1 VSIEQV
7 ANSANI
13 TANMLSDIGSW
24 ASIVGLIV
32 TFVTFALVWG
42 IKNRFFFRS
51 NVEDHKKN
59 ISDMS
64 SELSSLLSNFTENKH
79 DIDDL
84 IARVDV
90 ELRVIESGA
99 KKDLLADVKEARQ
112 KIKQYRKK
120 SFFSSSNKYQT
131 EATVREIKTSLS
143 AIAAEFEYV
152 KKSLMVG
159 K

>member
-1 VSIEQV
+1 MSIEQV

-64 SELSSLLSNFTENKH
+64 STLDRKKNRFF
-79 DIDDL
+79 
-84 IARVDV
+84 
-90 ELRVIESGA
+90 RVI
-99 KKDLLADVKEARQ
+99 LAIIEL
-112 KIKQYRKK
+112 Y
-120 SFFSSSNKYQT
+120 
-131 EATVREIKTSLS
+131 
-143 AIAAEFEYV
+143 
-152 KKSLMVG
+152 
-159 K
+159 